1 MVFEN
6 LLLSREEGIA
16 VITINRP
23 KSLNALNKATLAELS
38 QALDSVD
45 MDREVK
51 AVILTGAGEKS
62 FVAGGDIPYMQD
74 MDSMR
79 AREFVLFGQ
88 KVLRK
93 LEYLPKPVIA
103 AINGFCLG
111 GGCELA
117 LACDFRIASQKA
129 KFGQPEV
136 KLGVIPGLG
145 GTQRLPRMV
154 GTGMAKQLL
163 YTGDIISAQEALR
176 IGLIN
181 EVVPANELISHVL
194 GIASRIISGGLLAVS
209 LCKFAVNEGL
219 QTDMDRAMTIE
230 ADIFGLSFSTFDQKE
245 GMKAFAE
252 KRAPHFHGE

>member
-1 MVFEN
+1 MPYEN
-6 LLLSREEGIA
+6 LLLDIDEGVA

-23 KSLNALNKATLAELS
+23 KSLNSLNRATLAELS
-38 QALDSVD
+38 QVLDLVGN
-45 MDREVK
+45 DREVK
-51 AVILTGAGEKS
+51 AVILTGAGDKA
-62 FVAGGDIPYMQD
+62 FVAGGDIPYMQE
-74 MDSMR
+74 MDSMK
-79 AREFVLFGQ
+79 AREFVQFGH

-103 AINGFCLG
+103 AVNGFCLG

-117 LACDFRIASQKA
+117 LACDFRIASHRA

-145 GTQRLPRMV
+145 GTQRLPRVV

-163 YTGDIISAQEALR
+163 FTGDIIDAQEALR

-181 EVVPANELISHVL
+181 EIVLSGELMSSAL
-194 GIASRIISGGLLAVS
+194 GIVRRIVSGGLLAIS

-219 QTDMDRAMTIE
+219 QTDLDRAVTIE
-230 ADIFGLSFSTFDQKE
+230 SDLFGLCFGTYDQKE
-245 GMKAFAE
+245 GMKAFAD
-252 KRAPHFHGE
+252 KRAPQFRGE